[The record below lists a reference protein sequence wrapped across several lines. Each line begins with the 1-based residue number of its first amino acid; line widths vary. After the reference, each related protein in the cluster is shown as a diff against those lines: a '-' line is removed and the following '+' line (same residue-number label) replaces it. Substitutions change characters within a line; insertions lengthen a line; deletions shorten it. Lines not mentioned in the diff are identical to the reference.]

1 MLNDYEIHDTRD
13 LAEALLDADTDE
25 GDRRAISEL
34 FEAFGIEADRPDDI
48 DVSIIPERMFP
59 EYVREMAEDCGYV
72 DNVPDW
78 VEIDWE
84 ATSRNVSID
93 YVMVGVE
100 IDGNYPGR
108 ETYFLFRAA

>member
-1 MLNDYEIHDTRD
+1 MLNSHEIFDTRD

-34 FEAFGIEADRPDDI
+34 FEAFGIDVERPDDI
-48 DVSIIPERMFP
+48 DVAIIPESVFP
-59 EYVREMAEDCGYV
+59 EYVKEMTEDCGYM

-84 ATSRNVSID
+84 ETSRNISID

-100 IDGNYPGR
+100 IGGR
-108 ETYFLFRAA
+108 EEYFFFRSC

>member
-34 FEAFGIEADRPDDI
+34 FEDFGIEADRPDDI
-48 DVSIIPERMFP
+48 DTAVIPERMFP

>member
-84 ATSRNVSID
+84 ETSRNVAID
-93 YVMVGVE
+93 YVMTGIK
-100 IDGNYPGR
+100 IDGR
-108 ETYFLFRAA
+108 EEYFLFRQV